1 MEATQVVSDIKPWGA
16 QVAQSVELL
25 TLGFGSGHDPKVMRS
40 SPASGSELSV
50 KPALD
55 FLSLSLCPSP
65 PLACSL
71 SERKEKEKGKGK
83 ERKKEKG
90 KKRRKKE
97 KKK

>member
-1 MEATQVVSDIKPWGA
+1 M
-16 QVAQSVELL
+16 AQSVEHL
-25 TLGFGSGHDPKVMRS
+25 TLDFGSGHDPRVMGS

-55 FLSLSLCPSP
+55 FLSRSLCPSP

-71 SERKEKEKGKGK
+71 SERKEKEKGK

-90 KKRRKKE
+90 KKRRKMK
-97 KKK
+97 